1 MPDEKKRRRIGF
13 WIILAVIVLLN
24 AALILAMQTQ
34 RFADFYCGEIAPRIA
49 NAVGGVMSLIPTS
62 VNELCITALVCFAGV
77 FVILLI
83 LLIFLHKRE
92 GYRRFVGGCFKFTAL
107 VAVLWISG
115 ELIYDTAMMKSTPVR
130 QPQTHDFDELTAL
143 LNFTTAQLNTLS
155 TEVDRDENNHLIHRS
170 DKEIRRT
177 IDASRQKLAADYPR
191 FQYAKP
197 PVPKA
202 AVFSAVISK
211 FGDSAYFIMPWYETV
226 FTLRAQNRGTYPSV
240 YAHEYSHYSGF
251 YREDE
256 ANFFGHLLCT
266 QSDDP
271 NVQYAGWMDITDELW
286 SAVDQDFFGH
296 PPTEADYED
305 PAYAAYCNSVLP
317 YDDFWLVAGDRYGNY
332 KKYHE
337 EHGEENVVD
346 EYKKEAE
353 LPEAAAKLIQKQ
365 GQKHFENLRT
375 HLGEHYY
382 DGVVQLMLD
391 YYADQLEPYKT
402 ENLSNEK
409 E

>member
-1 MPDEKKRRRIGF
+1 MPDEKKRRKIGF
-13 WIILAVIVLLN
+13 WFFLAVIVLLN

-49 NAVGGVMSLIPTS
+49 NAVGSVMGLIPTAVCEIS
-62 VNELCITALVCFAGV
+62 VAALVCFAVV

-83 LLIFLHKRE
+83 LLIFLHKRA

-107 VAVLWISG
+107 IAVISIGG
-115 ELIYDTAMMKSTPVR
+115 ELCYDAAMMKSTPVG
-130 QPQTHDFDELTAL
+130 QQQTHDFDDLTAL
-143 LNFTTAQLNTLS
+143 FNLTMTQINTLS
-155 TEVDRDENNHLIHRS
+155 AKADRDENNHLIRRTG
-170 DKEIRRT
+170 EEVRRT
-177 IDASRQKLAADYPR
+177 IDASRKKLAADYPR
-191 FQYAKP
+191 FQYTKP
-197 PVPKA
+197 PVPKTS
-202 AVFSAVISK
+202 VFSAVVTK
-211 FGDSAYFIMPWYETV
+211 FGDSAYFTKPWHETV
-226 FTLRAQNRGTYPSV
+226 FTIKAQNRGTYPSV

-256 ANFFGHLLCT
+256 ANFFAHLLCT

-286 SAVDQDFFGH
+286 DAIELDYFGH
-296 PPTEADYED
+296 PPTDEDYED
-305 PAYAAYCNSVLP
+305 PAFDAYCNSVVP
-317 YDDFWLVAGDRYGNY
+317 YDDLWLFAGDRYGNY
-332 KKYHE
+332 AKYHE

-382 DGVVQLMLD
+382 DGVVQLLLD